1 MPSLGGAPKIRAE
14 YEQLASIAGTFASE
28 SGQTQQMNNQLVE
41 CLNKLFG
48 GDWEGRGARAYFQ
61 EMAEL
66 VLPAVGRLDKA
77 LQEANTETKR
87 IVDTFRQ
94 AEEEA
99 EKQFQ

>member
-1 MPSLGGAPKIRAE
+1 MASLGGAPKIRAE
-14 YEQLASIAGTFASE
+14 YEQLASIAGTFATE
-28 SGQTQQMNNQLVE
+28 SGQTQQMNNQVVE
-41 CLNKLFG
+41 CLNRLVT
-48 GDWEGRGARAYFQ
+48 DWEGRGGRAFLG
-61 EMAEL
+61 EMADI

>member
-1 MPSLGGAPKIRAE
+1 MGLGGAPKIRAE
-14 YEQLASIAGTFASE
+14 YEQLAAVAGTFASE
-28 SGQTQQMNNQLVE
+28 SGQTQQMNNQVIE
-41 CLNKLFG
+41 CLNQLYG
-48 GDWEGRGARAYFQ
+48 GDWQGRGARAFFQ

-66 VLPAVGRLDKA
+66 LLPAVNRLDKA

-87 IVDTFRQ
+87 IVDTFKQ